1 VNESSFL
8 FQPRPVLGVQ
18 RSARG
23 WAWRHRLDLAGEA
36 RALALAQIH
45 GHGELLSR
53 VLAGRGVTAETAE
66 LYLDPSLRRL
76 MPDPMCL
83 IDMEPAIARLAKA
96 IEAGE
101 CIGIFGDYDV
111 DGATSSALLADF
123 FKACDTPFIIHIPDR
138 IFEGYGPNA
147 EAIGALAEAG
157 VTCLVT
163 VDCGT
168 MSHVPLAE
176 ARRLGV
182 DAIVVDHHQ
191 APEHLPDAIIVNP
204 NRLDDLS
211 GLGQL
216 CAAGVAF
223 MLLVA
228 LKRRLRERG
237 FWTERRPEP
246 DLLASL
252 DLVALGTVADV
263 ASLTGL
269 NRAFVTKGLA
279 VMQARGR
286 PGLKAL
292 FDCAGMEGPPRPYH
306 LGFVI
311 GPRINAGGRIGDA
324 ALGAKLLTLGDDS
337 EARRIAEEL
346 DRLNRERQVLEA
358 ATLEMAEA
366 EALAMF
372 GLEEKGA
379 AVVTASPGWHPGIVG
394 LVASR
399 LKEKFH
405 RPAFAIAFD
414 GEIGTGSGRS
424 IAGIDLGRAVRTAV
438 EEGLLIKGG
447 GHAMAAGL
455 TIEKEKLAAFRQFLE
470 ERLASDVARARDGEA
485 LSVDA
490 LLTAAGAE
498 PALFEALERAGPF
511 GQGNPEPVFVFP
523 AHRIVDIAPVGTG
536 HIRFKAQAGD
546 GSKIDGIAFRAAQQP
561 LGAALEAARG
571 QQVHLAGNLSLDRW
585 GGRQRVQLRLIDM
598 ASIVH

>member
-1 VNESSFL
+1 M
-8 FQPRPVLGVQ
+8 
-18 RSARG
+18 
-23 WAWRHRLDLAGEA
+23 AGEA
-36 RALALAQIH
+36 RALAIAQIH
-45 GHGELLSR
+45 GHGELLAR
-53 VLAGRGVTAETAE
+53 VLAGRGVTAETSD

-76 MPDPMCL
+76 MPDPLCL
-83 IDMEPAIARLAKA
+83 IDMAAAVERLVRA

-101 CIGIFGDYDV
+101 TIGIFGDYDV

-123 FKACDTPFIIHIPDR
+123 FKTCGTPFIIHIPDR
-138 IFEGYGPNA
+138 IFEGYGPNID
-147 EAIGALAEAG
+147 AIRALSEAG

-163 VDCGT
+163 TDCGT

-176 ARRLGV
+176 ARRLGL
-182 DAIVVDHHQ
+182 DAIVIDHHQ
-191 APEHLPDAIIVNP
+191 APEQLPDAIVVNP

-211 GLGQL
+211 GLGHL

-237 FWTERRPEP
+237 FWAAHAEP
-246 DLLASL
+246 DLLSSL

-269 NRAFVTKGLA
+269 NRAFVMKGLA

-292 FDCAGMEGPPRPYH
+292 FDCVGMDGPPRPYH

-324 ALGAKLLTLGDDS
+324 ALGAKLLTLTDEM
-337 EARRIAEEL
+337 EAHRIAQDL

-358 ATLEMAEA
+358 ATLEAAEA
-366 EALAMF
+366 ETLGLL
-372 GLEEKGA
+372 GLEDKGA
-379 AVVTASPGWHPGIVG
+379 AIVTASAGWHPGIVG

-399 LKEKFH
+399 LKEKFR

-424 IAGIDLGRAVRTAV
+424 IMGIDLGRIVRAAV
-438 EEGLLIKGG
+438 ESGLLVKGG

-455 TIEKEKLAAFRQFLE
+455 TIYRDRLDEFRQFLE
-470 ERLASDVARARDGEA
+470 TRLTDEVMLARAGEA
-485 LSVDA
+485 LLVDA
-490 LLTAAGAE
+490 TLTAAGAE
-498 PALFEALERAGPF
+498 PALMETLERAGPY
-511 GQGNPEPVFVFP
+511 GQGNPEPVFAFP
-523 AHRIVDIAPVGTG
+523 AHRIVDVAPVGTG

-546 GSKIDGIAFRAAQQP
+546 GTKIDGIAFRAAQEP
-561 LGAALEAARG
+561 LGAALEAMRG
-571 QQVHLAGNLSLDRW
+571 QQAHLACTLSLDRW
-585 GGRQRVQLRLIDM
+585 GGRQRIQLRLLDM
-598 ASIVH
+598 APADTGRLN

>member
-1 VNESSFL
+1 
-8 FQPRPVLGVQ
+8 LGVE

-23 WAWRHRLDLAGEA
+23 FAWCGRLDGAGEA
-36 RALALAQIH
+36 RALALAQVH
-45 GHGELLSR
+45 GHGELLAR
-53 VLAGRGVTAETAE
+53 VLAGRGVSAETAE
-66 LYLDPSLRRL
+66 LHLDPSLRRL
-76 MPDPMCL
+76 MQDPL
-83 IDMEPAIARLAKA
+83 SLVDMAPAIERLAQA
-96 IEAGE
+96 IETGE
-101 CIGIFGDYDV
+101 TIGIFGDYDV

-123 FKACDTPFIIHIPDR
+123 FKACGTPFIIHIPDR
-138 IFEGYGPNA
+138 IFEGYGPNVD
-147 EAIGALAEAG
+147 AIAALAKEG

-176 ARRLGV
+176 AKRLGL

-204 NRLDDLS
+204 NRQDDLS

-228 LKRRLRERG
+228 LNRVLRARG
-237 FWTERRPEP
+237 FWSKMRPEP
-246 DLLASL
+246 DLLMGL

-263 ASLTGL
+263 APLTGL

-279 VMQARGR
+279 VMQMRGR
-286 PGLKAL
+286 PGLRAL
-292 FDCAGMEGPPRPYH
+292 FDCAGMDGPPRPYH

-324 ALGAKLLTLGDDS
+324 ALGAKLLTLTDES
-337 EARRIAEEL
+337 EAQRIAGEL

-358 ATLEMAEA
+358 ATLEAAEA
-366 EALAMF
+366 EVLGLL
-372 GLEEKGA
+372 GLEDRGA
-379 AVVTASPGWHPGIVG
+379 AVVTGSDGWHPGIVG

-399 LKEKFH
+399 LKEKFR

-424 IAGIDLGRAVRTAV
+424 IAGIDLGRAVRAAV
-438 EEGLLIKGG
+438 EAGLLIKGG

-455 TIEKEKLAAFRQFLE
+455 TINRDRLAEFRAFLE
-470 ERLASDVARARDGEA
+470 ARLAEAVLQARAGEA
-485 LSVDA
+485 FLVDA
-490 LLTAAGAE
+490 TLTAAGAA
-498 PALFEALERAGPF
+498 PALLDALERAGPF

-523 AHRIVDIAPVGTG
+523 AHRLIEVAPVGNG
-536 HIRFKAQAGD
+536 HIRLRAQAGD
-546 GSKIDGIAFRAAQQP
+546 GAKIDGIAFRVAQEP

-571 QQVHLAGNLSLDRW
+571 QSVHLAGTLSLDRW
-585 GGRQRVQLRLIDM
+585 GGRQRVQLRVLDL
-598 ASIVH
+598 ALAAPAGL